1 MEQNAFQQAV
11 IAAAQ
16 QLGLADYELYFQFAD
31 GISVDIFGR
40 DEIKE
45 FSSATEGGVC
55 FRCIVDG
62 KMGYA
67 STQLLSEASAADIVR
82 RAVDNAKT
90 LEKDDPV
97 FLGEGGQSYP
107 DCPEEHEILPEGAQL
122 IQKARAVQAALYA
135 AHPSVVDGT
144 ESAVAASRSTIR
156 IWNSKGLDLHYDRTV
171 TSAVANPVV
180 EENGEKDSDYDFAV
194 GSLDALDTD
203 ALARKAVDKARAKLG
218 AGVPDTGAWPVV
230 FSAGAMSDL
239 LATFSTAFSAE
250 TAQKGL
256 SPLRGREGEVVASS
270 VVTIVD
276 DPLSEMSA
284 MPIPFDAEG
293 TPARRKNVVE
303 NGVLATLLYD
313 RRTAA
318 VAGKETT
325 GNASKGSYAA
335 PVTIRPF
342 TFYVAAGDCT
352 EEELLRKA
360 DRGVYINFVGGLHA
374 GANAI
379 TGDFSL
385 QSAGFLIENGQK
397 TAPVKSFTVAG
408 NFFELLKQITAAAD
422 NVKVPMPGGITNFG
436 APSVLVEGLT
446 VAGK

>member
-67 STQLLSEASAADIVR
+67 STQLLSEESAADIVR

-107 DCPEEHEILPEGAQL
+107 DCPEEHENLPEGAQL

-360 DRGVYINFVGGLHA
+360 DQGVYINFVGGLHA

-385 QSAGFLIENGQK
+385 QSAGFLIENGKK

>member
-107 DCPEEHEILPEGAQL
+107 DCPEEHENLPEGAQL

-203 ALARKAVDKARAKLG
+203 ELARKAVDKARAKLG

-256 SPLRGREGEVVASS
+256 SPLRGREGEVVASP

-360 DRGVYINFVGGLHA
+360 DQGVYINFVGGLHA

-385 QSAGFLIENGQK
+385 QSAGFLIENGKK

-408 NFFELLKQITAAAD
+408 NFFELLKQITAVAD

>member
-107 DCPEEHEILPEGAQL
+107 DCPEEHENLPEGTQL

-144 ESAVAASRSTIR
+144 ESAAAASRSTIR
-156 IWNSKGLDLHYDRTV
+156 IWNSRGLDLHYDRTV
-171 TSAVANPVV
+171 TSVLANPVV

-194 GSLDALDTD
+194 GSLDVLNAGE
-203 ALARKAVDKARAKLG
+203 LARKAVDKARAKLG

-230 FSAGAMSDL
+230 FSASAMSDL

-256 SPLRGREGEVVASS
+256 SPLRDREGEVIASP

-303 NGVLATLLYD
+303 NGVLTTLFYD

-335 PVTIRPF
+335 PVTVRPF
-342 TFYVAAGDCT
+342 TFYLAAGDST

-385 QSAGFLIENGQK
+385 QSAGFLIENGKK

-408 NFFELLKQITAAAD
+408 NFFDLLKQITAAAD
-422 NVKVPMPGGITNFG
+422 NVKVPMPGGITSFG

>member
-107 DCPEEHEILPEGAQL
+107 DCPEEHENLPEGAQL

-194 GSLDALDTD
+194 GSLAALD
-203 ALARKAVDKARAKLG
+203 ANELARKAVDKARAKLG

-256 SPLRGREGEVVASS
+256 SPLRGREGEVVASP

-360 DRGVYINFVGGLHA
+360 DQGVYINFVGGLHA

>member
-107 DCPEEHEILPEGAQL
+107 DCPEEHENLPEGAQL

-256 SPLRGREGEVVASS
+256 SPLRGREGEVVASP

-360 DRGVYINFVGGLHA
+360 DQGVYINFVGGLHA

>member
-256 SPLRGREGEVVASS
+256 SPLRGREGEVVASP

-325 GNASKGSYAA
+325 GNASKGSYAS

-342 TFYVAAGDCT
+342 TFYIAAGDCY
-352 EEELLRKA
+352 LR
-360 DRGVYINFVGGLHA
+360 H
-374 GANAI
+374 
-379 TGDFSL
+379 DFFSDL
-385 QSAGFLIENGQK
+385 
-397 TAPVKSFTVAG
+397 
-408 NFFELLKQITAAAD
+408 
-422 NVKVPMPGGITNFG
+422 
-436 APSVLVEGLT
+436 
-446 VAGK
+446 

>member
-67 STQLLSEASAADIVR
+67 STQLLSEESAADIVR

-107 DCPEEHEILPEGAQL
+107 DCPEEHENLPEGAQL

-256 SPLRGREGEVVASS
+256 SPLRGREGEVVASP

-360 DRGVYINFVGGLHA
+360 DQGVYINFVGGLHA

>member
-256 SPLRGREGEVVASS
+256 SPLRGREGEVVASP

-342 TFYVAAGDCT
+342 TFYVAAGDRT

-385 QSAGFLIENGQK
+385 QSAGFLIENGKK

>member
-107 DCPEEHEILPEGAQL
+107 DCPEEQEILPEGAQL

-256 SPLRGREGEVVASS
+256 SPLRGREGEVVASP

-335 PVTIRPF
+335 PVTVRPF
-342 TFYVAAGDCT
+342 TFYLAAGDST

-422 NVKVPMPGGITNFG
+422 NVKVPMPGGITSFG

>member
-256 SPLRGREGEVVASS
+256 SPLRGREGEVVASP

-360 DRGVYINFVGGLHA
+360 DQGVYINFVGGLHA

>member
-11 IAAAQ
+11 IAAAR
-16 QLGLADYELYFQFAD
+16 QLGLTDYELYFQFAD
-31 GISVDIFGR
+31 GVSVDIFGK
-40 DEIKE
+40 DEIKG

-67 STQLLSEASAADIVR
+67 STQLITQEAAEDIVR
-82 RAVDNAKT
+82 RAVDNART
-90 LEKDDPV
+90 LEKEDPT

-107 DCPEEHEILPEGAQL
+107 DCPACTETMPDSAAL
-122 IQKARAVQAALYA
+122 IQQALEVQQALYA

-144 ESAVAASRSTIR
+144 ESEASASRSSIR
-156 IWNSKGLDLHYDRTV
+156 IWNSKGLDLSYDRTV
-171 TSAVANPVV
+171 TALIAQPVV
-180 EENGEKDSDYDFAV
+180 EEAGEKDNDYDIAV
-194 GSLDALDTD
+194 DISQTD
-203 ALARKAVDKARAKLG
+203 VAEFARKTVEKTRAKLG

-230 FSAGAMSDL
+230 FSAGAMSNL
-239 LATFSTAFSAE
+239 LATFSGAFSAE
-250 TAQKGL
+250 MAQKGL
-256 SPLRGREGEVVASS
+256 SALRDKEGESVA
-270 VVTIVD
+270 VPIVTIVD
-276 DPLSEMSA
+276 DPMSDMST

-303 NGVLATLLYD
+303 HGVLTTLLYD

-335 PVTIRPF
+335 PVTVRPF
-342 TFYVAAGDCT
+342 TFYLASGDCT
-352 EEELLRKA
+352 EKELLQKA
-360 DRGVYINFVGGLHA
+360 GKGVYINSVGGLHA

-385 QSAGFLIENGQK
+385 QSAGFLIEDGKK

-408 NFFELLKQITAAAD
+408 NFFQLLKQITAVAD
-422 NVKVPMPGGITNFG
+422 NLKVPQPFGITSFG
-436 APSVLVEGLT
+436 SPSVLVDGLT
-446 VAGK
+446 IAGK

>member
-16 QLGLADYELYFQFAD
+16 RLGLADYELYFQFAD

-62 KMGYA
+62 RMGYA
-67 STQLLSEASAADIVR
+67 STQLLSEESAADIVR
-82 RAVDNAKT
+82 RAVDNAGT

-107 DCPEEHEILPEGAQL
+107 DCPEDHECLPDGTQL
-122 IQKARAVQAALYA
+122 IQKARAMQAALYA

-144 ESAVAASRSTIR
+144 ESAAAASRSTIR
-156 IWNSKGLDLHYDRTV
+156 IWNSRGLDLRYDRTV
-171 TSAVANPVV
+171 TSVFANPVV

-194 GSLDALDTD
+194 GSLAVLDADE
-203 ALARKAVDKARAKLG
+203 LARRAVDKARAKLG

-256 SPLRGREGEVVASS
+256 SPLRGREGEVIAAPA
-270 VVTIVD
+270 VTIVD

-293 TPARRKNVVE
+293 APARRKNVVE
-303 NGVLATLLYD
+303 HGVLTTLLYD

-335 PVTIRPF
+335 PVTVRPF
-342 TFYVAAGDCT
+342 TFYLDAGDST

-360 DRGVYINFVGGLHA
+360 GKGVYINFVGGLHA

-408 NFFELLKQITAAAD
+408 NFFELLKQITAVAD
-422 NVKVPMPGGITNFG
+422 NVKVPMPGGITSFG
-436 APSVLVEGLT
+436 APSVLVEGLMI
-446 VAGK
+446 AGK

>member
-203 ALARKAVDKARAKLG
+203 ELARRAVDKARAKLG

-256 SPLRGREGEVVASS
+256 SPLRGREGEVVASP

-360 DRGVYINFVGGLHA
+360 DQGVYINFVGGLHA